1 MKIEVKNRGSRIRD
15 GGLTTEVEY
24 VALSMEQ
31 LRLMIEN
38 GVLRI
43 ICWENWS
50 ALPSYLVDIDPPS
63 PPKKV
68 QLEFF

>member
-1 MKIEVKNRGSRIRD
+1 MKIEVRDRGLRIRD

-24 VALSMEQ
+24 VSLRMEQ

-43 ICWENWS
+43 VFWENCS